1 MLARLLKHSDLAAAF
16 AVVVVVVMMVV
27 PLPAA
32 LVDLVITMN
41 ISAALVILIVTM
53 YVPRALYREVD
64 LGQQIP
70 EEFFQAVAEVL
81 AFVYRTAGRRRA
93 PLKSRTKRPIT
104 GPHALQQAS
113 P

>member
-1 MLARLLKHSDLAAAF
+1 MSDAALQADLAELRGRF
-16 AVVVVVVMMVV
+16 
-27 PLPAA
+27 PE
-32 LVDLVITMN
+32 T
-41 ISAALVILIVTM
+41 
-53 YVPRALYREVD
+53 RALYRQVD

-81 AFVYRTAGRRRA
+81 AFVYRTAGRGRQ
-93 PLKSRTKRPIT
+93 PLKRRTKRPIT